1 MSGGLQLTVS
11 LKELGDD
18 PLGFDIVPTAEELTA
33 LVRQLGVRRL
43 EAMRAGGTVALLRGG
58 DALRVEGRL
67 EAQVTQNCVVTLEPV
82 VQSVDERFVLEFGET
97 ADVIDVATGELVV
110 VPDQDQPDPMPAGRL
125 NIGELIAEQL
135 ALAIDPYPRKEG
147 ADLDAVLRQ
156 HGLAPADGRENPF
169 AALAALKT
177 KG

>member
-1 MSGGLQLTVS
+1 MNSGLQLTVS

-18 PLGFDIVPTAEELTA
+18 PLGFEIVPTAVEMTA
-33 LVRQLGVRRL
+33 LARRLGVRQID
-43 EAMRAGGTVALLRGG
+43 AMRAVGTVSLLRGG

-67 EAQVTQNCVVTLEPV
+67 EARVTQNCVVTLEPV
-82 VQSVDERFVLEFGET
+82 MQAVDERFTLEFGET
-97 ADVIDVATGELVV
+97 ADVIDVASGELVV

-125 NIGELIAEQL
+125 DIGELVAEQL
-135 ALAIDPYPRKEG
+135 ALVIDPYPRKEG

-156 HGLAPADGRENPF
+156 HGLAPSDGRENPF